1 MISPQER
8 KEKVDWIMER
18 CFDCYCEHGINNTGI
33 KALGAACNMTSAN
46 LYAYF
51 DNLDDLII
59 KSTAHCMSKVEAE
72 FMARSPKNISDIK
85 RFLDE
90 APYWTAE
97 NHGKKYRFMY
107 QVYTSPKYL
116 EYGKMFFKGVEER
129 YTEYAKQLEPRLNI
143 PWDVIQ
149 PMIFTFVRASVHFAL
164 FEDELYMKSQM
175 NLLWQMCLIMKEK
188 YKDENFVGGKD
199 YEK

>member
-1 MISPQER
+1 
-8 KEKVDWIMER
+8 
-18 CFDCYCEHGINNTGI
+18 
-33 KALGAACNMTSAN
+33 
-46 LYAYF
+46 
-51 DNLDDLII
+51 
-59 KSTAHCMSKVEAE
+59 TAHCMSKVEAE
-72 FMARSPKNISDIK
+72 FMALSPKNASDIK
-85 RFLDE
+85 RFFDE
-90 APYWTAE
+90 APYWSAKH
-97 NHGKKYRFMY
+97 HGKKYRFMY

-116 EYGKMFFKGVEER
+116 EYGKLFFKGVEQR

-143 PWDVIQ
+143 PWEVIQ

-175 NLLWQMCLIMKEK
+175 NLLWQVCLIMKEK